1 MDVIYPKQTAGKL
14 RIEVTPMCFF
24 FSFIPATLWVV
35 IGYFVLFASTKA
47 EGAIQTFGQILA
59 IWVFVI
65 AAFLPAAGA
74 YVTFADLCPIEGIFQ
89 AMHSSTGPQD

>member
-65 AAFLPAAGA
+65 AAFLPAVGA

-89 AMHSSTGPQD
+89 AMHSSTGPQG

>member
-1 MDVIYPKQTAGKL
+1 MDVIYPEQTAGKL

-35 IGYFVLFASTKA
+35 IGYFVLFASTKTD
-47 EGAIQTFGQILA
+47 GTVQKFGQILA
-59 IWVFVI
+59 IWIFVI

-89 AMHSSTGPQD
+89 AIHSGTGLQS